1 MNPSTE
7 PPRLGIT
14 GGIATGKSTLTA
26 LMEKLGW
33 KMIDSDLVT
42 HNLYQAGAD
51 GARILVDTFGP
62 SILNHD
68 QSVNRTLLGQIV
80 FADSSKR
87 ELLNSRIHPLVR
99 AEWQRQ
105 HRELS
110 LSQPGHPVA
119 VIIPLM
125 FEAKTENWF
134 ESIACTA
141 CSPEEQARRLGTRG
155 YNTTQINQRLQAQWP
170 MARKMERSH
179 IIIWNDGSRELLQAQ
194 AARLDRLWHP
204 RYTNSRLTAQ

>member
-1 MNPSTE
+1 MES
-7 PPRLGIT
+7 PRLGIT
-14 GGIATGKSTLTA
+14 GGIATGKSTLSTC
-26 LMEKLGW
+26 LQELGW
-33 KMIDSDLVT
+33 SIIDSDRVT
-42 HNLYQAGAD
+42 HDLYRPGAAGAE
-51 GARILVDTFGP
+51 ILVDTFGP
-62 SILNHD
+62 SILCSD
-68 QSVNRTLLGQIV
+68 QSVNRVLLGQIV

-119 VIIPLM
+119 IIIPLM

-141 CSPEEQARRLGTRG
+141 CSPEEQSRRLGTRG

-170 MARKMERSH
+170 LVNKMERSH
-179 IIIWNDGSRELLQAQ
+179 IIVWNDGSHELLRAQ
-194 AARLDRLWHP
+194 ATRLDSLWRP
-204 RYTNSRLTAQ
+204 RYLTSRQPAS